1 MLKFFKDSA
10 RELKHVVWPT
20 GEETKK
26 YFIVVVTVLVLFGTY
41 LFIASTV
48 FSEVLFGLKE
58 AVSGTGTPAVEV
70 TEPIQ
75 VETTTSTGA
84 EVNAEE
90 TTTESAE

>member
-26 YFIVVVTVLVLFGTY
+26 YFTIVVTVLVLFGTY

-48 FSEVLFGLKE
+48 FSEVLFGLKD
-58 AVSGTGTPAVEV
+58 ATSSSATPSVEV
-70 TEPIQ
+70 TEPIK
-75 VETTTSTGA
+75 VETTTATGT

-90 TTTESAE
+90 ATTEAAE